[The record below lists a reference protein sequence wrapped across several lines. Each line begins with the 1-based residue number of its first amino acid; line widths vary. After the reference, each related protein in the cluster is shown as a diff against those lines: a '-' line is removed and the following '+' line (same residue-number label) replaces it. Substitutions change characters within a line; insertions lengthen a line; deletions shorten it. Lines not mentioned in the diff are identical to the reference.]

1 VEMVED
7 EPEHTCSRCHTTW
20 EIPFGHEP
28 TTFCHDCAHAR
39 VDELEAQ
46 LAAALERAT
55 VAERERDFERER
67 HYRFASQTQTYRIEL
82 MESERAYNDLRQR
95 ADRTF
100 LRVANEVYALSRAR
114 FADAWVGI
122 GLAADARTASCAAGI
137 QGLRNMIELM
147 QAETRTEIAES
158 RTRVLTEA
166 LRWIEERT
174 RPLGADR
181 NPFPDHDLHRALVN
195 AKARAALSSGG
206 EGE

>member
-1 VEMVED
+1 MASGDDNVAYLI
-7 EPEHTCSRCHTTW
+7 RL
-20 EIPFGHEP
+20 GH
-28 TTFCHDCAHAR
+28 A
-39 VDELEAQ
+39 EAAETRLNAA

-166 LRWIEERT
+166 LRKLDERHLLVCSDS
-174 RPLGADR
+174 RPTITPRVPPCGSCAR
-181 NPFPDHDLHRALVN
+181 CR
-195 AKARAALSSGG
+195 ARAALSSGG